1 MRQRERE
8 RYIYTGCSHNW
19 RAREPRR
26 KTSLDYGLRVGR
38 VSSLRAVHQA
48 IARARD
54 DLPRVM
60 TARRHAALTI
70 IIIPRNIDEYPR
82 MRLYARLVIDFRG
95 YARGYFYVATS
106 GVLKHELSTRTCTP
120 GAFNVQSS

>member
-1 MRQRERE
+1 
-8 RYIYTGCSHNW
+8 
-19 RAREPRR
+19 
-26 KTSLDYGLRVGR
+26 
-38 VSSLRAVHQA
+38 
-48 IARARD
+48 
-54 DLPRVM
+54 M

-120 GAFNVQSS
+120 GAFNPELVITSVSFRASGIDRARVRDCSKR